1 MSYKEAG
8 AAFQPGT
15 IGRLTLK
22 NRLIVPAMVVNSN
35 QPDGMPTERYIQ
47 YHEEK
52 ARGGWGMIITED
64 WIYRC
69 AESACPVF
77 WKSPVR
83 TEEITVP
90 DR

>member
-52 ARGGWGMIITED
+52 ARGGWSMIITED
-64 WIYRC
+64 Y
-69 AESACPVF
+69 A
-77 WKSPVR
+77 
-83 TEEITVP
+83 ITP
-90 DR
+90 TAGGFRDLAGLWSDDQIEAHAK